1 MHEDLGI
8 EYPICLMVVL
18 IADRCCFTY
27 EGAQPLVSRR
37 KARKL
42 ATSIEGGLQGLYFF
56 PSLSLRVLTHFVQLF
71 HMVEYEELE
80 RSLNPLATNFV
91 VKSDAPDERRDFRTA
106 SKREDL
112 EIADFR
118 KVFLISVVLEILLVD
133 EDVEGGRV

>member
-1 MHEDLGI
+1 
-8 EYPICLMVVL
+8 
-18 IADRCCFTY
+18 
-27 EGAQPLVSRR
+27 
-37 KARKL
+37 
-42 ATSIEGGLQGLYFF
+42 
-56 PSLSLRVLTHFVQLF
+56 
-71 HMVEYEELE
+71 MVEYEELE